1 MKIAHKTLA
10 AVVAVGIGLSGATV
24 PAVAAE
30 RGDRSYGERITEK
43 AEYSYLDKCDFSL
56 KVDPNVTSSDQ
67 VRVSKK
73 VKKKVRKCVKAQEKM
88 GKRYNPGATLIL
100 TATTQP
106 SVAELA
112 TQQALAKAF
121 AKAGC
126 REPDLDGPPLPYAEE
141 SVGSNCYVL
150 PDQPYENLPDEHH
163 GKIWAW
169 MAYQP

>member
-1 MKIAHKTLA
+1 MKIASKVLT

-30 RGDRSYGERITEK
+30 RGDRNYGERFPEK
-43 AEYSYLDKCDFSL
+43 ERKYLDKCDFSWT
-56 KVDPNVTSSDQ
+56 VDPNVTSSDQ
-67 VRVSKK
+67 VRVSKRM
-73 VKKKVRKCVKAQEKM
+73 KKQVRKCVKAQEKE
-88 GKRYNPGATLIL
+88 GKGFNPGATIIR

-126 REPDLDGPPLPYAEE
+126 QEPDDDGPGVYVPAEE
-141 SVGSNCYVL
+141 WVGSNCFQVS
-150 PDQPYENLPDEHH
+150 QVGRSNLPDELQ
-163 GKIWAW
+163 GKVWVFNFRL
-169 MAYQP
+169 

>member
-1 MKIAHKTLA
+1 MKIASKVLT
-10 AVVAVGIGLSGATV
+10 AVAAVGIGLSGATV
-24 PAVAAE
+24 SAAAAE
-30 RGDRSYGERITEK
+30 RGDRSYGERIPDK

-56 KVDPNVTSSDQ
+56 RVDPNVTSSDQ

-88 GKRYNPGATLIL
+88 GKRYNPGATEIL

-112 TQQALAKAF
+112 TQEALVKVF
-121 AKAGC
+121 SKAGC
-126 REPDLDGPPLPYAEE
+126 REMGTAG
-141 SVGSNCYVL
+141 GSNCYL
-150 PDQPYENLPDEHH
+150 IPDQPYVNFPDKHQ
-163 GKIWAW
+163 GKVWVW